1 MVLPPREWICNN
13 VTSRLPALLCSSVTM
28 RWWKSFPVWT
38 VLSRRM
44 TELIPTVSMESH
56 HFVDGLTSRDFS
68 SIYTVRELLP
78 DEVRSRLDG
87 KWVFGKKRPLVERLW
102 KFRCERIYAH
112 AETRIVCKFCEIWPI
127 RSRWNTTLLTWQKNW
142 QVLLL
147 SLMCGSRP
155 KSVMHRKV
163 FPIVSKASSL
173 SNNELRDI
181 TRSPRRVPTA

>member
-13 VTSRLPALLCSSVTM
+13 VTSRLPALLCPSVTM

-44 TELIPTVSMESH
+44 TEWIPTVSMESQ

-87 KWVFGKKRPLVERLW
+87 KWVFGKKRPLLETLKISLRKDLCAHGNTYCVQILW
-102 KFRCERIYAH
+102 
-112 AETRIVCKFCEIWPI
+112 
-127 RSRWNTTLLTWQKNW
+127 TLADH
-142 QVLLL
+142 
-147 SLMCGSRP
+147 
-155 KSVMHRKV
+155 KSVKYHVAYMTKKIGKRSCSRLCVDH
-163 FPIVSKASSL
+163 AQNL
-173 SNNELRDI
+173 SC
-181 TRSPRRVPTA
+181 TVKYFQ